1 MPAKAGIH
9 GFSSTPKSDGN
20 YRHPAAKAPRSKSF
34 LRAFSQKSAYSSPM
48 LSRAELL
55 NRLRQFE
62 PELRAS
68 GIESLTLFGSMA
80 RGDATPDSDVDL
92 VIRPAASFSNGGFD
106 HFGKLEAL
114 RDRLKILVGRD
125 VDLVE
130 EPIIR
135 PRLRQAIE
143 QEGIRAF

>member
-1 MPAKAGIH
+1 
-9 GFSSTPKSDGN
+9 
-20 YRHPAAKAPRSKSF
+20 
-34 LRAFSQKSAYSSPM
+34 M
-48 LSRAELL
+48 LSCADLL
-55 NRLRQFE
+55 ARLRQFE

-92 VIRPAASFSNGGFD
+92 VIRPNAEFSSDGFD

-114 RDRLKILVGRD
+114 RDRLKNLLGRD

-130 EPIIR
+130 EPILR
-135 PRLRQAIE
+135 PRLREAIE
-143 QEGIRAF
+143 LEGILAF